1 MATIDDINNSFAY
14 DKQRNYPSTEQKG
27 TTVQQTSDEGKK
39 QQSVVVNPSPTQSGS
54 AAKRT
59 MSYADM
65 MQQLSPYKPPT
76 EEELVKERR
85 KQKRDAVF
93 AAIGDG
99 LNAFHQ
105 AYANARG
112 VKPIAENTSIS
123 GKMLDRYEKLK
134 KERDARTQEY
144 RNAYLRAA
152 QADDALEQQ
161 GVTNLLAQRRQ
172 DRLDKETKIKEDK
185 AAAYQQYQ
193 AAVTAKNDEQAAYWR
208 AKWEALEAGKNA
220 DTALKEAKAAQARA
234 AARLANVR
242 ADAGGFS
249 NTAGAGMGEYTTT
262 TVVERDKRGRE
273 TGRTTTRKRGAGGKS
288 LLPGN
293 GENDDNGG
301 GSLLPK

>member
-1 MATIDDINNSFAY
+1 MGTLNAILGQPDN
-14 DKQRNYPSTEQKG
+14 EQKG
-27 TTVQQTSDEGKK
+27 TTVQLPSDEEKK
-39 QQSVVVNPSPTQSGS
+39 QQQVVVTSSPAQSEP

-76 EEELVKERR
+76 EEELAKERR
-85 KQKRDAVF
+85 KQKRETVL

-99 LNAFHQ
+99 LNAFHL
-105 AYANARG
+105 AYANQRG
-112 VKPIAENTSIS
+112 VKPLTTNASMS
-123 GKMLDRYEKLK
+123 GKVRDRYEKWK

-144 RNAYLRAA
+144 LNAYLRAA
-152 QADDALEQQ
+152 KADDALEQQ
-161 GVTNLLAQRRQ
+161 GVTNLLAKRRQ

-185 AAAYQQYQ
+185 ASAYLQYQ
-193 AAVTAKNDEQAAYWR
+193 AAVTSKNDEQAAYWR
-208 AKWEALEAGKNA
+208 AKWEALEAGKDA